1 MWNHG
6 YRENL
11 GKWEFLQIKQRS
23 KKAES
28 QLIMLKKYWVQWEEA
43 RKLLKKTREAR
54 QELNPS
60 NKEGKNRLLD
70 LDLKQSDDKE
80 DLRSLMISCY
90 ESAEKNL
97 FDIQK
102 LRRDSRGLEYFR
114 EQREDETL
122 TKNMVDN
129 LERRLADYRKIIEK
143 YEEIIKTNEIVSEF
157 QEKVR
162 QDISKGIAI
171 IEEIKMGIVFI
182 REKIGVLLKKIGE

>member
-1 MWNHG
+1 LWNHG